1 MRSRLLSSG
10 KIITSLPPATCC
22 SRCVCVHMCVCV
34 SALCL
39 EQFCFREA
47 HTVFNFTPWDMM
59 IWDNGWGSEDKAF
72 CVSSCQMFKCDLKG
86 DWFSWWEATLGAL
99 QRSEVDEQTILHSGT
114 IMDLK
119 LWWVLA
125 SWLWHSTSRVCRG
138 AASPSVHQCW
148 KISMRFTWD
157 QGYSSEGVSGA
168 QPGVQ
173 FARER

>member
-22 SRCVCVHMCVCV
+22 SRCVCVYMCVCV

-99 QRSEVDEQTILHSGT
+99 QRSEVDEQTLFLIVGQQWTWNCGGH
-114 IMDLK
+114 
-119 LWWVLA
+119 
-125 SWLWHSTSRVCRG
+125 WLCGCDTAHTEFVGALLPLLSTN
-138 AASPSVHQCW
+138 AD
-148 KISMRFTWD
+148 K
-157 QGYSSEGVSGA
+157 
-168 QPGVQ
+168 
-173 FARER
+173 